1 MRSLRDGSPISGGNE
16 MPRHIYEMAFIT
28 SAVVLVALVGVLN
41 CLQGT
46 PFVGALKCDYSYTSG
61 NFIVKA
67 IATVIFLL
75 FLGLLLGPVAA
86 TLLHPSV
93 KGTKSKPNQGS
104 APLEASVR

>member
-1 MRSLRDGSPISGGNE
+1 
-16 MPRHIYEMAFIT
+16 MPRHMYEMAFIT
-28 SAVVLVALVGVLN
+28 SAVVLVALVGLLN

-46 PFVGALKCDYSYTSG
+46 PFVAALKCDYSYTSG
-61 NFIVKA
+61 DFIVKA

-93 KGTKSKPNQGS
+93 KGTKPKPT
-104 APLEASVR
+104 LVSVGVSG